1 MNGHTLY
8 MPVPQH
14 LFQKASPVPSS
25 ASYSPHGDPP
35 LILTSSGWACSWSPV
50 RSYLARQS
58 RPLLSSPLA
67 NPSSQRT
74 RECGWPKHPAPL
86 WKHRKTWLEPSWLVT
101 ILPYFVQLCP
111 SSQWPQATWETNAS
125 RCFIWTNTSQL
136 GKAAA
141 SSVFLALA

>member
-8 MPVPQH
+8 MPVPRH

-35 LILTSSGWACSWSPV
+35 LILTSSGWACSWSPSEV
-50 RSYLARQS
+50 IPGTAVPSTPVQ
-58 RPLLSSPLA
+58 PLGQPF
-67 NPSSQRT
+67 QRT

>member
-1 MNGHTLY
+1 MGTPCTCLSHN
-8 MPVPQH
+8 
-14 LFQKASPVPSS
+14 
-25 ASYSPHGDPP
+25 
-35 LILTSSGWACSWSPV
+35 TSSRRLPQSPALPVTHLMETRLSFSQALGGPAAGAPV